1 MEPSKFL
8 NNVKSVFLSMGL
20 KVFKGTDDFPYSKP
34 ELIAVYEEIKK
45 YYVIQAITESS
56 FTEPNNSIDLNV
68 ADEDSVRYYLNLLER
83 DKYLTSIA
91 ISIMFELTE
100 AISNTLNTSVKED
113 LELTDMT
120 CYAGIVTD
128 IAYYDSIEKVLN
140 VLEIENKSLDIIDQ
154 FQLILI
160 SKEDTIKLQKGYNQK
175 SHIAKN

>member
-1 MEPSKFL
+1 MESSKFL
-8 NNVKSVFLSMGL
+8 NNVKSVFSSMGL
-20 KVFKGTDDFPYSKP
+20 KVFKGTEDFPYSKP

-45 YYVIQAITESS
+45 YYVIQAITENS
-56 FTEPNNSIDLNV
+56 FIEPYTSVDLNV

-100 AISNTLNTSVKED
+100 AISNTLNTGVTD
-113 LELTDMT
+113 ELKLNDMT

-140 VLEIENKSLDIIDQ
+140 VLQIENKSLDIIDQ

-160 SKEDTIKLQKGYNQK
+160 SKEDTIKLQKGFNQK
-175 SHIAKN
+175 SHITKN

>member
-1 MEPSKFL
+1 MKSSKFL
-8 NNVKSVFLSMGL
+8 NNVKSVFSSMGL
-20 KVFKGTDDFPYSKP
+20 KVFKGTEDFLYSKP

-56 FTEPNNSIDLNV
+56 FTEPNTSVDLDI
-68 ADEDSVRYYLNLLER
+68 ADEDSVRYYHNLLER

-100 AISNTLNTSVKED
+100 AISNTLNTGVTN
-113 LELTDMT
+113 ELKLNDMT

-128 IAYYDSIEKVLN
+128 ISYYNSIETVLN
-140 VLEIENKSLDIIDQ
+140 VLKIENKSLDIIDQ

-175 SHIAKN
+175 SNISKS